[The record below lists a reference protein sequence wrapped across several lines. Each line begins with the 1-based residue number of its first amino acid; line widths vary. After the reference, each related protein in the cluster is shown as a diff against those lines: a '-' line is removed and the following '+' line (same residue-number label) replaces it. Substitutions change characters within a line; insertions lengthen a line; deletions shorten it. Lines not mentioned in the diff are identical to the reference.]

1 MDLESDQLPQPYPDQ
16 DEVPFQ
22 DSFMWMMPQFNAE
35 GFEFLKS
42 NTPDAGHLDSSFFPC
57 DLMYGGAEIPM
68 MPNPMEYW
76 QAFFGQEPTTEAKQ
90 FPVMTALPKPVFYPL
105 LKRIGTLSVEE
116 RHAKV
121 SRYLE
126 KRKRRCFSK
135 KVSYDCR
142 KKVADNR
149 VRVKGRFISKQQ
161 AESLTS
167 QVVKPEKGQAK
178 Q

>member
-1 MDLESDQLPQPYPDQ
+1 MDLESDQLPQPSPDN
-16 DEVPFQ
+16 EGVPFQ
-22 DSFMWMMPQFNAE
+22 DGFMWMMPQFNTE

-42 NTPDAGHLDSSFFPC
+42 NDAGQQDPSFYPC
-57 DLMYGGAEIPM
+57 DMMYGGGSEIPM

-90 FPVMTALPKPVFYPL
+90 FPGMHALPKPIFYPYP
-105 LKRIGTLSVEE
+105 KRIGTLSVEE

-126 KRKRRCFSK
+126 RRKRRCFSK

-149 VRVKGRFISKQQ
+149 VRVKGRFISKQH
-161 AESLTS
+161 AESLR
-167 QVVKPEKGQAK
+167 VVKPEKGAEDSK
-178 Q
+178 K